1 MENIKKAGGYFY
13 KIANI
18 LILATIIN
26 IIFFIVINQAPS
38 PEAIAADFPT
48 RVSTDSRE
56 DANYNLQRQQAI
68 AEKINEKIKERSY
81 TINALIGI
89 NLFLTILIIFH
100 LYFAANCL
108 IEYDKIGKVE
118 EPNIQKE

>member
-26 IIFFIVINQAPS
+26 IIFFIVIKQAPT

-48 RVSTDSRE
+48 IESTYSPE
-56 DANYNLQRQQAI
+56 VANYNLQRQQAI
-68 AEKINEKIKERSY
+68 AEKINEKIKERSF

-108 IEYDKIGKVE
+108 IEYDKVGKVE